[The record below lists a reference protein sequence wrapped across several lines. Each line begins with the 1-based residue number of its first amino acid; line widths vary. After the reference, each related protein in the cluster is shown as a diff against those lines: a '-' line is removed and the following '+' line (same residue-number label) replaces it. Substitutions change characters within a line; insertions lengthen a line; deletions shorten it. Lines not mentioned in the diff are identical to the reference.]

1 MRKYDFFSGLQ
12 FSNMGSKTLGFRMLE
27 KTIPLGQQLYFLGEA
42 WLEGN
47 RIQLGKPGEK
57 DKPFI
62 ASVRS
67 EEDIVQS
74 NIKNANIALIFGILI
89 AIAGIAVMIFMR

>member
-1 MRKYDFFSGLQ
+1 
-12 FSNMGSKTLGFRMLE
+12 
-27 KTIPLGQQLYFLGEA
+27 LGEA
-42 WLEGN
+42 WLEGS
-47 RIQLGKPGEK
+47 RIQMGKPGEK

-74 NIKNANIALIFGILI
+74 NVKNARAALIIGILI
-89 AIAGIAVMIFMR
+89 AVAGIAVMIFLR